1 VTALDLPEVRLF
13 FAVEPSV
20 EALGSVLA
28 SATKLREGALREAP
42 LRWSNPEGWHV
53 TTAFLGNVDVGLVP
67 ALRDLLPKL
76 APRPRAPA
84 LTFEGLVGFPTES
97 ELRVLV
103 RGVGGA
109 GVEALAALEAELRTA
124 LEALGLVVETPLPYT
139 PHLTLARAR
148 GAIDLALYGAS
159 VERVRWEP
167 VALTLYESRAEAGRR
182 RYVAL
187 GSVPW

>member
-1 VTALDLPEVRLF
+1 VTAIAFPEVRLF

-20 EALGSVLA
+20 EALGAVLGA
-28 SATKLREGALREAP
+28 ATRLREGPLREVP

-53 TTAFLGNVDVGLVP
+53 TAAFLGNVDVGLVP
-67 ALRDLLPKL
+67 SLRDLLPKL
-76 APRPRAPA
+76 SPRPRAPA
-84 LTFEGLVGFPTES
+84 LTFEGLVGFPSES
-97 ELRVLV
+97 DLRVLV

-109 GVEALAALEAELRTA
+109 GLEALAALEAELRTA
-124 LEALGLVVETPLPYT
+124 LEALGLAVETPRPYT

-148 GAIDLALYGAS
+148 GAVDLGAYGAS

-167 VALTLYESRAEAGRR
+167 VAVTLYESRPEAGRR
-182 RYVAL
+182 RYVPL

>member
-1 VTALDLPEVRLF
+1 VAAIDFPEVRLF
-13 FAVEPSV
+13 YAVEPCV

-28 SATKLREGALREAP
+28 SATALREGPLREAP

-53 TTAFLGNVDVGLVP
+53 TSAFLGNVDVGLVP

-84 LTFEGLVGFPTES
+84 LTFEGLVGFPSEG

-109 GVEALAALEAELRTA
+109 GVEALAALEAELRTTLA
-124 LEALGLVVETPLPYT
+124 GLGVVDETPQPYT

-148 GAIDLALYGAS
+148 GAIDLAAYGAS
-159 VERVRWEP
+159 AERVRWEP
-167 VALTLYESRAEAGRR
+167 VAVTLYESRPEAGRR
-182 RYVAL
+182 RYVPL

>member
-1 VTALDLPEVRLF
+1 VTTLELPEVRLF

-28 SATKLREGALREAP
+28 SATKLREGLLREAP

-53 TTAFLGNVDVGLVP
+53 TTAFLGNVEVGLVP

-76 APRPRAPA
+76 APRPRAPT
-84 LTFEGLVGFPTES
+84 LTFEGLVGFPS
-97 ELRVLV
+97 GNDLRVLA

-109 GVEALAALEAELRTA
+109 GVEALSALEAELRMA
-124 LEALGLVVETPLPYT
+124 LEALGFVVETPRPYM

-148 GAIDLALYGAS
+148 GAVELASDGS
-159 VERVRWEP
+159 PVERVRWEP

-182 RYVAL
+182 RYVPL